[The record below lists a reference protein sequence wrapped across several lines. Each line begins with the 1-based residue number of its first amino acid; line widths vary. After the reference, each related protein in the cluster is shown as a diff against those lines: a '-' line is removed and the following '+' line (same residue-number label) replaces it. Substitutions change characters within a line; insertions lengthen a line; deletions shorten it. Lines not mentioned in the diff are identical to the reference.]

1 MRPNEHETR
10 AIESTK
16 TKEEAEAKR
25 ECVYSV
31 GLMAIEFS
39 GGNWDS
45 VAVLCLNAMTNFTSL
60 ATD

>member
-25 ECVYSV
+25 ECVYSWV
-31 GLMAIEFS
+31 QWRFEFS

-45 VAVLCLNAMTNFTSL
+45 VVVLCLNAMTNFTSL